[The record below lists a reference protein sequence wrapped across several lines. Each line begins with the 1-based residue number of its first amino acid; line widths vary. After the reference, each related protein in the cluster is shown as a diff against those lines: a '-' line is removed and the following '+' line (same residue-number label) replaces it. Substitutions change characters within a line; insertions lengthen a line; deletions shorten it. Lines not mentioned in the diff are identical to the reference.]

1 MPRPASSLIPPRTW
15 TQRNAKE
22 PTSTITIT
30 RTKNQNQKQNQ
41 EQEQE
46 YFFVSTDPR
55 FLSAKA
61 VNAAFARDF
70 VYWAHPLPEEVMQQ
84 MLDGSLCFGVYKYRH
99 KYRNRHSLDTT
110 TTSSLPGQG
119 HGDDDEEEKFDVT
132 TLLHPANSNDI
143 EQIEQIGLAR
153 LITDTVTFAYLT
165 DVYILP
171 EYQGRGLGAWMM
183 DCVAETL
190 SSANMPHLRRTM
202 LVTTNR
208 ALDGGRREDYYAAK
222 FGMRVVGTER
232 REDLGG
238 STSSSSG
245 DGGGSGMVLSVMS
258 ASRRKVATTGDEDK
272 EGAS

>member
-1 MPRPASSLIPPRTW
+1 MTPPRILPHF
-15 TQRNAKE
+15 
-22 PTSTITIT
+22 PT
-30 RTKNQNQKQNQ
+30 
-41 EQEQE
+41 
-46 YFFVSTDPR
+46 
-55 FLSAKA
+55 
-61 VNAAFARDF
+61 
-70 VYWAHPLPEEVMQQ
+70 H
-84 MLDGSLCFGVYKYRH
+84 
-99 KYRNRHSLDTT
+99 LDTT
-110 TTSSLPGQG
+110 KRKGTHLNHNHHQNKKSKSKAKSRAGARVLLRLDRSALPLRKGRQCRLCEGLCLLGASAAGGGDAADVGWVVVLPGQG